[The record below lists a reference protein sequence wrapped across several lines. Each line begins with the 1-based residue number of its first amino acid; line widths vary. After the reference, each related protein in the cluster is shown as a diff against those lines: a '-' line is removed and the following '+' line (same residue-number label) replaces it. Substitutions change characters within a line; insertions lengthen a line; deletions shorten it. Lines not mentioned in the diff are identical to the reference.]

1 MPISA
6 QRESTNRYRLEIRGT
21 LGKAEFDR
29 CLTSLVSQIEDG
41 GPLRLM
47 VVLDQFDGWEAKGA
61 WNDIGFYIQHG
72 DAVGRI
78 AIVGDERWRDLA
90 LMFAVADLRKA
101 PVEFFRTDD
110 AAAASTWLSKS

>member
-1 MPISA
+1 MAISA
-6 QRESTNRYRLEIRGT
+6 QREGPNRYRLEIRGT

-47 VVLDQFDGWEAKGA
+47 VVLDQFDGWEAKDA
-61 WNDIGFYIQHG
+61 WNDIGIYIKHG

-101 PVEFFRTDD
+101 PVEFFPAHD
-110 AAAASTWLSKS
+110 AAAADKWLMES